1 MNEFV
6 SRLIS
11 RHEYTRECS
20 TASCT
25 CGGALVNKSR
35 PAVSRRPWLYQMQ
48 PSYPSRVT
56 TVVLDHRDSSC
67 TVISL
72 CWSRKRVKETR
83 EREREKIKEKKQS
96 KTKTNMPSSA
106 RTSIFVFIPPG
117 RQGLFS
123 NIRRTLAKKPFY
135 CGTTVGRLLNE
146 RRRK

>member
-20 TASCT
+20 TTASCT

-48 PSYPSRVT
+48 PYPSRVT

-72 CWSRKRVKETR
+72 CWSRKRVKET
-83 EREREKIKEKKQS
+83 EREKIKEKKQS
-96 KTKTNMPSSA
+96 KTKTNMHEVTCL
-106 RTSIFVFIPPG
+106 RRRVLVFVFIPPG

-135 CGTTVGRLLNE
+135 CGTVGRLLNE